1 MPSAVRRPRPRRPR
15 PHHPLPRRAWLVG
28 DAPEAW
34 PEAWSEHLGCVD
46 LRALPPREPFTER
59 QKDWGF
65 REFMSLT
72 ELEDPDAGFVNG
84 HTVSLGVFL
93 EVA

>member
-1 MPSAVRRPRPRRPR
+1 M
-15 PHHPLPRRAWLVG
+15 LPAW
-28 DAPEAW
+28 
-34 PEAWSEHLGCVD
+34 
-46 LRALPPREPFTER
+46 PREPFTER